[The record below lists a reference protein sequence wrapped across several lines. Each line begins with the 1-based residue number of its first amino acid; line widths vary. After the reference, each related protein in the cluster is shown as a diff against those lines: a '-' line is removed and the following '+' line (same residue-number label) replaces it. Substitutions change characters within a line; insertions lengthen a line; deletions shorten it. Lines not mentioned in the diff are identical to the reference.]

1 MSFFRKIFLLYPRV
15 KTIFYKYWNRLYFFL
30 IGVHYGRRMKAYN
43 KIYVRG
49 KGSIAIGD
57 DFTFS
62 SGDSINPIC
71 RNIRG
76 AIYTVTPESKIIIGD
91 RVGISSACLWAKER
105 ITIGNDVNI
114 GGDCLIMDNDA
125 HPHDYLQRRGAFAKE
140 VGQEKYLE
148 TIPTAPIQI
157 DDDVWIGA
165 RCQILKGVHIGARSI
180 IAAGSVV
187 TKDIPADVI
196 AGGNPCR
203 LIKDKLTSKLSGEK
217 PKEEGLFRLPGKYWG
232 G

>member
-1 MSFFRKIFLLYPRV
+1 MRLLRKFFRVYPKV
-15 KTIFYKYWNRLYFFL
+15 KTIYYKYWNRLYFKL
-30 IGVHYGRRMKAYN
+30 IGVRYGKRMKAYN
-43 KIYVRG
+43 KIYVLG
-49 KGSIAIGD
+49 AGSIVIGD
-57 DFTFS
+57 DYTFS

-76 AIYTVTPESKIIIGD
+76 AIYTATPESRIEIGD

-125 HPHDYLQRRGAFAKE
+125 HPHDYLQRRGSYAKE
-140 VGQEKYLE
+140 VGQQEYLKS
-148 TIPTAPIQI
+148 ISTAPIQI

-196 AGGNPCR
+196 AGGNPCTVIR
-203 LIKDKLTSKLSGEK
+203 YMS
-217 PKEEGLFRLPGKYWG
+217 
-232 G
+232 

>member
-1 MSFFRKIFLLYPRV
+1 MISKMVRTLVRKFFRICPKLRG
-15 KTIFYKYWNRLYFFL
+15 IFYRQ
-30 IGVHYGRRMKAYN
+30 YN
-43 KIYVRG
+43 KLLFWANGIQFGRGMKVYNKVYVSG
-49 KGSIAIGD
+49 KGKVIIGD
-57 DFTFS
+57 DFHFT

-76 AIYTVTPESKIIIGD
+76 AFYSVNPESRIEIGD

-125 HPHDYLQRRGAFAKE
+125 HPHDFQQRRAIFEIE
-140 VGQEKYLE
+140 VGHEEYLKA
-148 TIPTAPIQI
+148 IPTAPIQI

-187 TKDIPADVI
+187 TKNIPADVI

-203 LIKDKLTSKLSGEK
+203 VIKNLKT
-217 PKEEGLFRLPGKYWG
+217 
-232 G
+232 